1 MVFSETV
8 SDLKRA
14 FSIFEA
20 ENAGGFSVTRNFIS
34 FSPIFLNFLKQDWQQ
49 RKGFPT
55 YLYMKIFTIASLKG
69 GVGKTT
75 LTVFLA
81 QALQSISPKSKIL
94 LIDLDHNNN
103 LTDYFL
109 REEDVHT
116 IESHSVA
123 KAFQGI
129 SPLSE
134 LPIRSEK
141 FNLDCIPTTPKLS
154 KVSLSVAWDAG
165 LQSRFRKQIRSL
177 SYDYI
182 LIDTPPALCLEL
194 NIGIFAADLV
204 LTPIGFSRWNI
215 QGYEEI
221 KEVFELANE
230 TLDKKEKIKLLPIR
244 TMVSEKKAD
253 AMDDIGIHFA
263 KTFIPKSDSIAGAV
277 DLGKPLSEKNA
288 QIFETLAKEI
298 R

>member
-1 MVFSETV
+1 
-8 SDLKRA
+8 
-14 FSIFEA
+14 
-20 ENAGGFSVTRNFIS
+20 
-34 FSPIFLNFLKQDWQQ
+34 
-49 RKGFPT
+49 
-55 YLYMKIFTIASLKG
+55 MKIITIGSLKG

-109 REEDVHT
+109 RDEDVLV
-116 IESHSVA
+116 IENHSVA
-123 KAFQGI
+123 KSFQGT
-129 SPLSE
+129 SSLAD
-134 LPIRSEK
+134 LPIRSQK

-165 LQSRFRKQIRSL
+165 LQTRFRKQVRSL
-177 SYDYI
+177 PYDYV

-194 NIGIFAADLV
+194 NVGIFAADLV

-221 KEVFELANE
+221 REVFELANE
-230 TLDKKEKIKLLPIR
+230 ALDKKEKIKILPVR
-244 TMVSEKKAD
+244 TMVSEKRAD
-253 AMDDIGIHFA
+253 AMDDIGIGFA

-277 DLGKPLSEKNA
+277 DQGKALSEKNA
-288 QIFETLAKEI
+288 QIFESLAKEI
-298 R
+298 K